1 MRSGEGRH
9 SRVQGRVRAVRLVL
23 PALLASAATAACSQ
37 PAPPPLPPSAVV
49 HIESGDLAGAR
60 DGAISIF
67 KGVPFAAP
75 PVGDL
80 RWRPPAAPTAW
91 TGARDATRYGAD
103 CMQNRQ
109 AWDATA
115 SKQPVSEDCLTL
127 NVWTPASL
135 GAAAAGHGL
144 PVMVWIHGGGL
155 VSGSGTAPIFSG
167 TRLAQRGVVL
177 VTFNYRLGRFGFFAH
192 PALIRESP
200 DGPVGDYGLMD
211 QIAVLTWVQRNI
223 AAFGGDPADVTLF
236 GESSGGES
244 VNRLMLSPA
253 ARGLFA
259 KAIAESGGG
268 RNPWKPLPD
277 AEAIGKAFAVKA
289 GVTGDDPA
297 ALRAIPAAKVLGHI
311 DMLTNEADTYSG
323 PILDGRIATE
333 NVAEG
338 FAAGH
343 QAKAPY
349 IVGSNSD
356 ELGVV
361 PAFVLTPMTEK
372 AAAVLGA
379 DKGAVVAAYG
389 SPDAFHARFASD
401 LNFTEPART
410 LAASA
415 SAAQPAFLY
424 RFGYVATAARKS
436 GHGAGH
442 ASELGFVFGNL
453 GTGNI
458 GDGAADQ
465 AAADLMGAYWT
476 NFAKHGDPN
485 GAGLPAWPAYTPAS
499 DQMLAITFTGAEAS
513 KAGSPALDAIAT
525 HYSHH

>member
-1 MRSGEGRH
+1 MRSGQERRLPVPGC
-9 SRVQGRVRAVRLVL
+9 VQALRLVL
-23 PALLASAATAACSQ
+23 PALLASLATAACGD
-37 PAPPPLPPSAVV
+37 PAPTTPSTVV
-49 HIESGDLAGAR
+49 HVDSGDLAGVR
-60 DGAISIF
+60 DGEVSAF

-75 PVGDL
+75 PVGGL
-80 RWRPPAAPTAW
+80 RWRPPAAPQPW
-91 TGARDATRYGAD
+91 TGVRDASRYGD
-103 CMQNRQ
+103 ICMQNPQ
-109 AWDATA
+109 AWDSTA

-135 GAAAAGHGL
+135 GAAPTDHGL

-155 VSGSGTAPIFSG
+155 VSGSGAAPIFAG
-167 TRLAQRGVVL
+167 TSLARRGVVV

-192 PALIRESP
+192 PALTRESP
-200 DGPVGDYGLMD
+200 DGPLGDYGLMD
-211 QIAVLTWVQRNI
+211 QIAVLQWVRRNI
-223 AAFGGDPADVTLF
+223 AAFGGDPADVTIF

-268 RNPWKPLPD
+268 RNPWKPLQA
-277 AEAIGKAFAVKA
+277 AETVGKAFAVRA
-289 GVTGDDPA
+289 GVTADDPA
-297 ALRAIPAAKVLGHI
+297 ALRAIPAAAVLGRI
-311 DMLTNEADTYSG
+311 DMLTNEAETYSG
-323 PILDGRIATE
+323 PILDGHIAVE
-333 NVAEG
+333 DVAQG
-338 FAAGH
+338 FAAGR
-343 QAKAPY
+343 QAKVPY
-349 IVGSNSD
+349 IIGSNSD
-356 ELGVV
+356 ELGAV
-361 PAFVLTPMTEK
+361 PAFALTPMTEK

-379 DKGAVVAAYG
+379 DKPAVIAAYG

-415 SAAQPAFLY
+415 SAAQPTFLY

-442 ASELGFVFGNL
+442 ASELGFVFDDP
-453 GTGNI
+453 GTS
-458 GDGAADQ
+458 DAADH

-485 GAGLPAWPAYTPAS
+485 GAGLPIWPAYAPAS
-499 DQMLAITFTGAEAS
+499 DRMLAITLTGAETAR
-513 KAGSPALDAIAT
+513 AGSPALDAIT
-525 HYSHH
+525 SHYGQH